1 MLSRVVLLYQIC
13 LEMTIN
19 LFFPLNNTGSS
30 ISVLLFLLLFQN
42 RTLKCFDYLQ
52 CTILHAKITSCQCFK
67 SCPNWRLHTS
77 DRDSYI
83 CKEKLLY
90 YCPAH
95 NLENSRFIFS
105 CDACWLFS
113 ISDKRGTPGFG
124 HWKFMAGSYYLL
136 QLWLILLLKL
146 VWNEGFNIVFSFQ

>member
-52 CTILHAKITSCQCFK
+52 CTILHVKITSCQCFK

-77 DRDSYI
+77 GRDSYI

-90 YCPAH
+90 YCPAQKLRKFPFH
-95 NLENSRFIFS
+95 LQLWCMLTFQHFRQEGNSRFWTLEIH
-105 CDACWLFS
+105 
-113 ISDKRGTPGFG
+113 GGE
-124 HWKFMAGSYYLL
+124 LL
-136 QLWLILLLKL
+136 SVTALINFIAEIGLE
-146 VWNEGFNIVFSFQ
+146 WRF